1 MISDFTENRLFYLD
15 SYGDSFITGICADG
29 RQVVM
34 GLLCPHLVAY
44 FFDSNGAFAGGKRQ
58 LWKYPAQSSEDNTWY
73 GFSDPTFK
81 VAIAEQINEWQ
92 QELGFYQSIIKI
104 QEFFDDTYPVGISIL
119 PGELE
124 QDEIEAE
131 EDPEERA
138 FWEAQKVDWLAN
150 SQFVWWWAKDY
161 YMSKEGNV
169 NST

>member
-1 MISDFTENRLFYLD
+1 
-15 SYGDSFITGICADG
+15 
-29 RQVVM
+29 
-34 GLLCPHLVAY
+34 
-44 FFDSNGAFAGGKRQ
+44 
-58 LWKYPAQSSEDNTWY
+58 
-73 GFSDPTFK
+73 
-81 VAIAEQINEWQ
+81 
-92 QELGFYQSIIKI
+92 
-104 QEFFDDTYPVGISIL
+104 VGISIL